1 MSKPT
6 SCFAVLLVSDFSLQ
20 ALLRLR
26 PDLTGK
32 PVALLDGDR
41 RRAVITALT
50 PASRTA
56 GVVTGLTA
64 PQALSRC
71 PDLHLEQTHANADDE
86 ASASLLAAASRLS
99 PLVEDTALGIATADV
114 TSLPATQREPRLQA
128 ALDQLTVLGLTATA
142 GLATTPLLALYAAR
156 AAAEAAAKCQVGGAK
171 IQVSNS
177 KYQEAEEQPLLA
189 AEPPGSGRRQ
199 SETQSLRDAVHF
211 SRPDPFPRPNNKNSA
226 ESGTGSSPPLAEN
239 RKSKVVNRNCPI
251 LAITDAHEFL
261 SPLPLSAADPEPDH
275 IDILQLWGIT
285 TLGQLTALTKADVA
299 QRLGPGGL
307 ALWERAAGQ
316 STRPIQ
322 PLPPPQSF
330 AAEMELEHLI
340 ESLEPLMFLL
350 RRFID
355 RLCLDL
361 QGVALAAA
369 EIDLCLKLDDDGTH
383 QRSIRLPEPTASPDL
398 LFRTLQ
404 SHLETVFTDSAIVAV
419 RLELFPTR
427 PLHRQQG
434 LFDTGLRDPHGFA
447 ETLARA
453 AALLGSD
460 QLGTPQLADTH
471 RPDSATLVPPST
483 GENISTA
490 PTPALPALGIPLRR
504 FRPPRP
510 VRIELQSTSPIPA
523 YLWSETLRGEIQH
536 HHGPWRANGDWWQS
550 DQAWAREE
558 WDIALGPPHPGLYR
572 LSQTTTGWYLE
583 GEYD

>member
-1 MSKPT
+1 MPKPT
-6 SCFAVLLVSDFSLQ
+6 PSFAVLLVSNLSLQ
-20 ALLRLR
+20 ALLRIR
-26 PDLTGK
+26 PDLATK

-50 PASRTA
+50 SPAQTS
-56 GVVTGLTA
+56 GVVPGLTA

-71 PDLHLEQTHANADDE
+71 SDLLLEQPNSSADDE
-86 ASASLLAAASRLS
+86 ASASLLAAAASLS
-99 PLVEDTALGIATADV
+99 PLVEDTDIGIVTADV
-114 TSLPATQREPRLQA
+114 NSLPPDQREPRLHA
-128 ALDQLTVLGLTATA
+128 ALTRLATLGLTATA

-156 AAAEAAAKCQVGGAK
+156 AAAEAAAKY
-171 IQVSNS
+171 QVSS
-177 KYQEAEEQPLLA
+177 IKYQETDSTALTAEEPA
-189 AEPPGSGRRQ
+189 AMGSASQ
-199 SETQSLRDAVHF
+199 KKVTQSQRDAVHF
-211 SRPDPFPRPNNKNSA
+211 LRPDPLPRATIPSTTA
-226 ESGTGSSPPLAEN
+226 EKDNDLLDHPSSPPKSEIVD
-239 RKSKVVNRNCPI
+239 RKSQI
-251 LAITDAHEFL
+251 LSITEAHEFL
-261 SPLPLSAADPEPDH
+261 SPLPLQAADPNPEH
-275 IDILQLWGIT
+275 VEILRLWGIT
-285 TLGQLTALTKADVA
+285 TLGQLTALSKADVA
-299 QRLGPGGL
+299 QRLGPSGL

-350 RRFID
+350 RRFVD

-361 QGVALAAA
+361 QGVALVAA
-369 EIDLCLKLDDDGTH
+369 EIDLCLRLDDDKAH
-383 QRSIRLPEPTASPDL
+383 QRSIRLPEPTASADL

-404 SHLETVFTDSAIVAV
+404 SHLETISTESAIIAV

-460 QLGTPQLADTH
+460 QIGTPQLADTH
-471 RPDSATLVPPST
+471 RPDSATLSPPNT

-490 PTPALPALGIPLRR
+490 PAPALPALGIPLRR
-504 FRPPRP
+504 FRPPQP
-510 VRIELQSTSPIPA
+510 VRIELRSESPTPA
-523 YLWSETLRGEIQH
+523 YLWSETISGEIQH
-536 HHGPWRANGDWWQS
+536 HHGPWRANGNWWQS
-550 DQAWAREE
+550 DQSWAREE
-558 WDIALGPPHPGLYR
+558 WDVALGPPHPGLYR
-572 LSQTTTGWYLE
+572 LSQTSTGWYLE

>member
-1 MSKPT
+1 MPKPI
-6 SCFAVLLVSDFSLQ
+6 SSFAVLLVSDFSLQ

-26 PDLTGK
+26 PNLAHK

-41 RRAVITALT
+41 RRATIIALT
-50 PASRTA
+50 DPARAA

-71 PDLHLEQTHANADDE
+71 PELLLEQPQPNADDE

-99 PLVEDTALGIATADV
+99 PLVEDTALGITTADV
-114 TSLPATQREPRLQA
+114 TSLPAAQREPRLQT
-128 ALDQLTVLGLTATA
+128 ALDQLTTLGLTATA
-142 GLATTPLLALYAAR
+142 GLANTPLLALYAAR
-156 AAAEAAAKCQVGGAK
+156 AAAIGSSNYP
-171 IQVSNS
+171 VSSS
-177 KYQEAEEQPLLA
+177 KYQEPDET
-189 AEPPGSGRRQ
+189 PGSA
-199 SETQSLRDAVHF
+199 SLKSATQSLRNEVHF
-211 SRPDPFPRPNNKNSA
+211 FRPDPLTRPSA
-226 ESGTGSSPPLAEN
+226 GSSGASQ
-239 RKSKVVNRNCPI
+239 KSEIVIRNSKI
-251 LAITDAHEFL
+251 QVITDAHEFL
-261 SPLPLSAADPEPDH
+261 SPLHLSAADPEPEH
-275 IDILQLWGIT
+275 IDILRLWGIT

-299 QRLGPGGL
+299 QRLGPSGL

-316 STRPIQ
+316 SIRPIQ

-330 AAEMELEHLI
+330 AVEMELEHLI

-404 SHLETVFTDSAIVAV
+404 SHLETVSTDAAIIAV

-460 QLGTPQLADTH
+460 QIGTPQLTDTH
-471 RPDSATLVPPST
+471 RPDSATLVPPHT
-483 GENISTA
+483 GENIATA
-490 PTPALPALGIPLRR
+490 PTPVLPALGVPLRR
-504 FRPPRP
+504 FRPPQP
-510 VRIELQSTSPIPA
+510 VRIELQSTAPTPA
-523 YLWSETLRGEIQH
+523 YLWSETIKGEVQH
-536 HHGPWRANGDWWQS
+536 YHGPWRANSEWWQS

-558 WDIALGPPHPGLYR
+558 WDIALGPPHHGLYR
-572 LSQTTTGWYLE
+572 LSQTSTGWYLE

>member
-1 MSKPT
+1 M
-6 SCFAVLLVSDFSLQ
+6 
-20 ALLRLR
+20 
-26 PDLTGK
+26 TGK

-71 PDLHLEQTHANADDE
+71 PDLHLEQSHANADDE

-114 TSLPATQREPRLQA
+114 TSLPAAQRKPRLQA

-142 GLATTPLLALYAAR
+142 GLAHAPLLALYAAR
-156 AAAEAAAKCQVGGAK
+156 AATRGPSKFQVSSSKDQVAGAK
-171 IQVSNS
+171 DQVTGI
-177 KYQEAEEQPLLA
+177 KYQETDEAT
-189 AEPPGSGRRQ
+189 GSGRRQ
-199 SETQSLRDAVHF
+199 SEMQRSGIHF
-211 SRPDPFPRPNNKNSA
+211 SRPDPFPRPNDKNSA

-239 RKSKVVNRNCPI
+239 PNSPI
-251 LAITDAHEFL
+251 VAITDAHEFL

-275 IDILQLWGIT
+275 IDILRLWGIT

-369 EIDLCLKLDDDGTH
+369 EIDLCLKLDDDATH

-404 SHLETVFTDSAIVAV
+404 SHLETVSTDSAIVAV

-460 QLGTPQLADTH
+460 QIGTPQLADTH
-471 RPDSATLVPPST
+471 RPDSTTLVPPST

-490 PTPALPALGIPLRR
+490 PTPALPALGTPLRR

-536 HHGPWRANGDWWQS
+536 HHGPWRANGEWWQS

-572 LSQTTTGWYLE
+572 ISQTATGWYLE

>member
-1 MSKPT
+1 MPKPIP
-6 SCFAVLLVSDFSLQ
+6 SFAVLLVAEFSLQ
-20 ALLRLR
+20 SLLRLR
-26 PDLTGK
+26 PDLATK

-41 RRAVITALT
+41 RRATIIALT
-50 PASRTA
+50 ATARTA
-56 GVVTGLTA
+56 GVVTGLTV

-71 PDLHLEQTHANADDE
+71 SDLLLEQPNSNADDE
-86 ASASLLAAASRLS
+86 ASASLLAAASHLS
-99 PLVEDTALGIATADV
+99 PLVEDTDIGIVTADV
-114 TSLPATQREPRLQA
+114 TSLPPDQREPRLHA
-128 ALDQLTVLGLTATA
+128 ALTRLATLGLTATA
-142 GLATTPLLALYAAR
+142 GLANTPLLALYGAR
-156 AAAEAAAKCQVGGAK
+156 AALGDPSKN
-171 IQVSNS
+171 QVSS
-177 KYQEAEEQPLLA
+177 IKYQETEEQPLLV
-189 AEPPGSGRRQ
+189 AEAETQPSGSA
-199 SETQSLRDAVHF
+199 SLKNETQSLRDGVHF
-211 SRPDPFPRPNNKNSA
+211 FRPDPFPCPNDKA
-226 ESGTGSSPPLAEN
+226 PLPSPQSEIID
-239 RKSKVVNRNCPI
+239 RKSQI

-261 SPLPLSAADPEPDH
+261 SPLPLQAADPEPDH
-275 IDILQLWGIT
+275 IDILRLWGIT
-285 TLGQLTALTKADVA
+285 TLGQLTALSKADVA

-340 ESLEPLMFLL
+340 ESIEPLMFLL

-361 QGVALAAA
+361 QSVALAAA
-369 EIDLCLKLDDDGTH
+369 EIDLCLRLDDDKTH
-383 QRSIRLPEPTASPDL
+383 QRSIRLPEPTASADL

-404 SHLETVFTDSAIVAV
+404 SHLETVSTDSAIVAV
-419 RLELFPTR
+419 RLDLFPTR

-460 QLGTPQLADTH
+460 QIGTPQLADTH
-471 RPDSATLVPPST
+471 RPDSATLAPPT
-483 GENISTA
+483 TAENISTA
-490 PTPALPALGIPLRR
+490 PTPSLPALGIPLRR
-504 FRPPRP
+504 FRPPHP
-510 VRIELQSTSPIPA
+510 VRIELQSESPTPA
-523 YLWSETLRGEIQH
+523 FLWSETIRGEIQH

-550 DQAWAREE
+550 DQVWAREE

-572 LSQTTTGWYLE
+572 LSQTSTGWYLE